1 MCPKS
6 LQPYLTLCNPVNCSP
21 LRSSVHGV
29 PRQEYWSGLPF
40 PFPGNLPDTGIYG
53 VSCTGRRVLY
63 HWCHLGS
70 PALAPGVN
78 ESSIPGDT
86 LWDYNLMWCQ
96 TQENTIEGRAR
107 IPGNSLGN
115 PGKCK
120 WASLP
125 PQDKWPEYPIK
136 ACVEIK
142 ENVEEALACTWECN

>member
-1 MCPKS
+1 MGFPDKNTGVGCHFL
-6 LQPYLTLCNPVNCSP
+6 LQ
-21 LRSSVHGV
+21 GI
-29 PRQEYWSGLPF
+29 F
-40 PFPGNLPDTGIYG
+40 PTQ
-53 VSCTGRRVLY
+53 
-63 HWCHLGS
+63 GS
-70 PALAPGVN
+70 TAPPALAGGCFTTSATW
-78 ESSIPGDT
+78 EASSSSRGKQSSIPGDT

-96 TQENTIEGRAR
+96 TQESIIEGRAR

-142 ENVEEALACTWECN
+142 ENVEEALACTWERNQWAAFMQWMHLYFRLLRKITL